1 MSPDH
6 DVLVCHDC
14 CCGTSRKHP
23 GVDHDDLLQHLRD
36 TVPAGT
42 RVRVVKCLGEC
53 ERSNV
58 VVARDLRTPGRPRDT
73 WHGGV
78 LDRAAVGE
86 VVARLTGQHG
96 EDAPASPP
104 FRVSDA

>member
-1 MSPDH
+1 MTPPVRPDH

-14 CCGTSRKHP
+14 CCGTARKHP
-23 GVDHDDLLQHLRD
+23 GVDHDDLVQHLRD

-42 RVRVVKCLGEC
+42 RVRVVRCLGEC

-58 VVARDLRTPGRPRDT
+58 VVVRDLSTPGRPRDT

-78 LDRAAVGE
+78 LDRAAVDRI
-86 VVARLTGQHG
+86 VAPLSEPRATGHNI
-96 EDAPASPP
+96 
-104 FRVSDA
+104 